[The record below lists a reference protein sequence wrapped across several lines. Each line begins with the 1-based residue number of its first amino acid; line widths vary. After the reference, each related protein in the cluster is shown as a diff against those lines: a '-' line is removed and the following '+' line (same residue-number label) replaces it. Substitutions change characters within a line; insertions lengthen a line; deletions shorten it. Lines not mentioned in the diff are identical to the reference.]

1 MQTISSCLSQPA
13 YYAQLTHCA
22 IILRTQE
29 FCNFSSQ
36 YEPSHMLPVDLVVLL
51 AVEDPKDS
59 QKQVDDV

>member
-36 YEPSHMLPVDLVVLL
+36 YETIAHAAS
-51 AVEDPKDS
+51 
-59 QKQVDDV
+59 